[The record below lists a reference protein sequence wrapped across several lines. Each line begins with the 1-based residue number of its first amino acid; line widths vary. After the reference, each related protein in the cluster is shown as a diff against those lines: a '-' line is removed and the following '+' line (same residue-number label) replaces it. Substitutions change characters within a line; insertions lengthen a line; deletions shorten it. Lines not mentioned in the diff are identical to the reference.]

1 MTTDTET
8 KKKPQGIVA
17 ILVAPDGRELANVA
31 EFGSSRPGGMS
42 QREAQESRAHRSL
55 ALATM
60 VSLASSILSE
70 AIGIYLA
77 DQILREMCNK
87 GCRVIIVPVGYD
99 D

>member
-1 MTTDTET
+1 MTADTDT
-8 KKKPQGIVA
+8 KKPPQGVVA

-42 QREAQESRAHRSL
+42 KREAQESMAHRSL

-60 VSLASSILSE
+60 ASLASPILSA
-70 AIGIYLA
+70 AISSYMA
-77 DQILREMCNK
+77 DQILREMCQK
-87 GCRVIIVPVGYD
+87 GRRVLIVPVGYD